1 VSDAPGSLA
10 ACEEA
15 LLAFFRS
22 DFAGLRVLPRVQL
35 GPAWDGIARTA
46 SDDGADL
53 IVMAAGGAPHGP
65 EERALGSR
73 LERVVRTAPCP
84 VLVT

>member
-1 VSDAPGSLA
+1 
-10 ACEEA
+10 
-15 LLAFFRS
+15 
-22 DFAGLRVLPRVQL
+22 
-35 GPAWDGIARTA
+35 
-46 SDDGADL
+46 
-53 IVMAAGGAPHGP
+53 MAAGGAPHGP